1 MTAVNWDT
9 CSAETLMGVFM
20 TNQATPSLHG
30 GVVSDPLLM
39 IILGLTWAE
48 SLGINKHIVYH
59 FLLIDVGR
67 KLLD

>member
-30 GVVSDPLLM
+30 GVVSDPLL
-39 IILGLTWAE
+39 IELFR
-48 SLGINKHIVYH
+48 NKRQGKLSFKKAMEGAKRWVYSSETT
-59 FLLIDVGR
+59 VR
-67 KLLD
+67 